1 MLSFDE
7 ALDRLLAAA
16 TPIEVLERLPTEQA
30 LGRVLAEDLVSS
42 IDLPPLDNSA
52 MDGYAVR
59 AAEAG
64 PGASLPLSQRIAAG
78 QVPVPLAVGS
88 VARIFTGAPIPPG
101 ADAVVMQEDCAA
113 ESETV
118 TIKAH
123 KITPGQHIRRVG
135 EDIRAGDAVLSSG
148 TRLRPQELGL
158 AASIGRAEIAVFRR
172 LRVATFYTGS
182 ELVAPGQPLQ
192 PGQIYNSNRY
202 TLAGMLASL
211 GCEIVDHGSV
221 HDDLDATRAVLTR
234 AAQDV
239 DLVITSGG
247 VSVGEEDHVRSAV
260 EADGSLDLWRIAI
273 KPGKP
278 LAFGRV
284 HGVPFIG
291 LPGNPVSVFAT
302 FSLLVRPYILR
313 RQGVQQIAPRAYELV
328 ADFVWPNPGPRR
340 EFVRARLSPDARSV
354 SIFANQGS
362 GVLTSA
368 VWADGF
374 VDIAEN
380 RTVARNDSVR
390 YIPFASLFGC

>member
-1 MLSFDE
+1 MLSFDQ

-16 TPIEVLERLPTEQA
+16 TPTDAIERVPTETA
-30 LGRVLAEDLVSS
+30 LGRVLAEDLVSAV
-42 IDLPPLDNSA
+42 DLPPLDNSA

-59 AAEAG
+59 ANEAIA
-64 PGASLPLSQRIAAG
+64 GAKLPLSQRIAAG
-78 QVPVPLAVGS
+78 QVPVPLEAGTA
-88 VARIFTGAPIPPG
+88 ARIFTGAPIPTG

-113 ESETV
+113 QDGFV
-118 TIKAH
+118 TINQPS
-123 KITPGQHIRRVG
+123 IRSGQHIRRAG
-135 EDIRAGDAVLSSG
+135 EDIRTGATILSAG

-158 AASIGRAEIAVFRR
+158 AASIGRAEVSVYRR

-182 ELVAPGQPLQ
+182 ELAVPGQALQ

-202 TLAGMLASL
+202 TLCGMLSAL

-221 HDDLDATRAVLTR
+221 HDDLAATRAVLAR
-234 AAQDV
+234 AAQNV

-247 VSVGEEDHVRSAV
+247 VSVGEEDHMRAAV
-260 EADGSLDLWRIAI
+260 EADGSLDLWRIAV

-278 LAFGRV
+278 LAFGSI

-302 FSLLVRPYILR
+302 FSLLVRPYLLR
-313 RQGVQQIAPRAYELV
+313 RQGVQQVAPRSFDIIAEF
-328 ADFVWPNPGPRR
+328 DWPKAGPRR

-354 SIFANQGS
+354 SIFGNQSS

-380 RTVARNDSVR
+380 TPIARGDRVR
-390 YIPFASLFGC
+390 YIPFASLYGC

>member
-16 TPIEVLERLPTEQA
+16 TTLEETERISTEQA
-30 LGRVLAEDLVSS
+30 RGRVLAEDLVST

-59 AAEAG
+59 ADEAS
-64 PGASLPLSQRIAAG
+64 PGATLPLSQRIAAG
-78 QVPVPLAVGS
+78 QMPVSLETGS
-88 VARIFTGAPIPPG
+88 AARIFTGAPIPPG
-101 ADAVVMQEDCAA
+101 ANAVVMQEDCEAG
-113 ESETV
+113 SGTV
-118 TIKAH
+118 TIRAQN
-123 KITPGQHIRRVG
+123 ITPGQHIRRAG
-135 EDIRAGDAVLSSG
+135 EDIRAGDTVLSTG

-158 AASIGRAEIAVFRR
+158 AASIGRAEITVLRR

-202 TLAGMLASL
+202 TLTGMLTAL

-221 HDDLDATRAVLTR
+221 HDDLDATRAVLAR
-234 AAQDV
+234 AAQNV

-247 VSVGEEDHVRSAV
+247 VSVGEEDHVRTAV
-260 EADGSLDLWRIAI
+260 EADGALDLWRIAV

-278 LAFGRV
+278 LAFGHA

-302 FSLLVRPYILR
+302 FSVLVRPYILR
-313 RQGVQQIAPRAYELV
+313 RQGVQQVAPRSFELT
-328 ADFVWPNPGPRR
+328 ADFAWPKAGPRR

-354 SIFANQGS
+354 SVFGNQSS

-374 VDIAEN
+374 IDIPEN
-380 RTVARNDSVR
+380 RTIARGDCVR
-390 YIPFASLFGC
+390 YIPFASLYEC